1 MSKHV
6 IHHADDTSEVQKHS
20 EGQNRTDGVEG
31 RESDA
36 HKDPKIRTGLYFS
49 WTLNKAHTL
58 GKGHCQSEESGG
70 EGEIKAQGRDF

>member
-6 IHHADDTSEVQKHS
+6 IHHADDTFVVQKHS
-20 EGQNRTDGVEG
+20 EGQNWTDGVEG

-58 GKGHCQSEESGG
+58 GKGHCDTASLRNQG
-70 EGEIKAQGRDF
+70 ERGE